1 MPVKPTP
8 SSFKVLPPS
17 CVLPV
22 GLLLGAAFWVIDAF
36 IDSILFDQNESF
48 MSNLLSPE
56 PIEYW
61 MRTLVVILL
70 LIFSLFIRRTL
81 SREQELVNQLKKHQ
95 DELEEIVLQRTQQ
108 LENLAMT
115 DDLTGALNRRKF
127 YEILD
132 HEIDRYKRYGTELS
146 LLLIDIDYFKKVND
160 NFGHHTGD
168 QILQKFSD
176 LIQNLIRKSDYF
188 ARIGGEEF
196 AIILPQSNLQ
206 QAVNMAEKIRNR
218 ISEYNF
224 PEVGKLTASIG
235 ISEIQK
241 NEESGNFTQRTD
253 DALYSAKENGR
264 NCCHTSEPDKQK
276 NSQWDQS
283 SLNL

>member
-1 MPVKPTP
+1 MPVKPTH
-8 SSFKVLPPS
+8 SEYKIFPPS

-22 GLLLGAAFWVIDAF
+22 GLLLGAVFWLIDAVIDSF
-36 IDSILFDQNESF
+36 LFGQNESF
-48 MSNLLSPE
+48 ISNLLSPE
-56 PIEYW
+56 PIEHW
-61 MRTLVVILL
+61 MRTLVLILL
-70 LIFSLFIRRTL
+70 IIFSLFIRRTL

-108 LENLAMT
+108 LETLAMT

-160 NFGHHTGD
+160 NFGHHAGD
-168 QILQKFSD
+168 HILKNFSD

-196 AIILPQSNLQ
+196 AIILPQSNLK

-218 ISEYNF
+218 IYEYNF

-241 NEESGNFTQRTD
+241 NEEISNFTRRTD
-253 DALYSAKENGR
+253 HALYA
-264 NCCHTSEPDKQK
+264 
-276 NSQWDQS
+276 
-283 SLNL
+283 